1 MMDSEQIAKERV
13 KTFRQPL
20 NYENGIILPKIR
32 EVSYWRDTDIR
43 AYESGVLTLALLLP
57 HDLRKKALEFYNNNG
72 IKEDLTKDGKKDF
85 DDMFVYLLELLE
97 MHGIAFPRS
106 SFEVGHD

>member
-1 MMDSEQIAKERV
+1 MISNEEIAKERI

-20 NYENGIILPKIR
+20 NYENGVILPKIR

-57 HDLRKKALEFYNNNG
+57 NELREKALKFYNNNG

-85 DDMFVYLLELLE
+85 DDMFVYLLKLLE
-97 MHGIAFPRS
+97 THGIAFPRT